1 MNGCINIDNMF
12 WMFYLVRLYLV
23 VVKWYSVK
31 IIDCNNVKRLKCL
44 VWWMGICF
52 NLKFEI
58 RRNYY
63 IKVFVLNIYIYL

>member
-44 VWWMGICF
+44 VW
-52 NLKFEI
+52 
-58 RRNYY
+58 
-63 IKVFVLNIYIYL
+63 